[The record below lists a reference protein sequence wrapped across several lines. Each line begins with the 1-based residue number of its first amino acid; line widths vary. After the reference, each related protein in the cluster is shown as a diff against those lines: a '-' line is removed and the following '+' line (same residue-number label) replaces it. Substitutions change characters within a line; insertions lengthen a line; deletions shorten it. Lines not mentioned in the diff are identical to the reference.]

1 MTPPVALMNK
11 AQKFYNEFLV
21 LEYSIL
27 PKNHYSI
34 RFVND
39 LSLYVLENMEFDLS
53 VKEQAL
59 NFFNSCISKEQEVEH
74 V

>member
-11 AQKFYNEFLV
+11 AQKFFSEFLS
-21 LEYSIL
+21 LDDSML
-27 PKNHYSI
+27 SKNHFATKFI
-34 RFVND
+34 ND

-59 NFFNSCISKEQEVEH
+59 NFFGSCINKGQ
-74 V
+74 